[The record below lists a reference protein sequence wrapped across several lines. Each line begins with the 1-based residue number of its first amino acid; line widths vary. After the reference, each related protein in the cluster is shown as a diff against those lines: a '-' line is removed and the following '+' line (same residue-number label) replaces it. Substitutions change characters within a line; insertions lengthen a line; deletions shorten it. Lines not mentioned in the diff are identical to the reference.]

1 MTLRTAALF
10 DMDKTLVPVNT
21 GSLYVKWRYRR
32 NEARKRDML
41 RFAAWM
47 AQYAAGVLD
56 PVELSEKGLRAL
68 AGVDEAQFRRECL
81 QWYREEVAHLVT
93 HAARREVELR
103 RDQGH
108 VLAVLSASTEY
119 VTGPLAASL
128 GIEHVLCTTLG
139 VDSAG
144 LFTGDASLCY
154 GETKLARATAWAS
167 EHGIDLAR
175 SSFYTDSVSDLPVL
189 NAVGEPRVV
198 NPDPRLRLRAALQG
212 WPIDIWR

>member
-32 NEARKRDML
+32 KEARKRDML
-41 RFAAWM
+41 RYAGWM

-68 AGVDEAQFRRECL
+68 AGVDEPQFRRECL
-81 QWYREEVAHLVT
+81 QWYREEIAPLIT
-93 HAARREVELR
+93 QAARREVELR
-103 RDQGH
+103 RDQGQ

-119 VTGPLAASL
+119 VTGPLAESL

-139 VDSAG
+139 VDEAG
-144 LFTGDASLCY
+144 LFTGEASLCY
-154 GETKLARATAWAS
+154 GKTKLARATEWAS
-167 EHGIDLAR
+167 QHGIDLAR

-189 NAVGEPRVV
+189 EAVGEPRII

-212 WPIDIWR
+212 WPVEIWR